1 MRKYAI
7 YTDSFEFR
15 FGKYKDSIPAMTGYE
30 ILQTYLSCDTR
41 ITSNSL
47 DPHLGASFDT
57 LEEARAEWE
66 KNYKNY
72 GYTSAQK
79 GSILW
84 LLCGDLA
91 YLEANDYTEDGD
103 FDQGGE
109 LYEFSA
115 EAYVKE
121 VS

>member
-1 MRKYAI
+1 MRKYEI
-7 YTDSFEFR
+7 YTDTFEFR

-41 ITSNSL
+41 ITSNFL
-47 DPHLGASFDT
+47 DPHLAASFDT

-66 KNYKNY
+66 KNYKTY
-72 GYTSAQK
+72 GSTSAEK
-79 GSILW
+79 GSVLW
-84 LLCGDLA
+84 LLRGDLA

-109 LYEFSA
+109 LFEVSA
-115 EAYVKE
+115 EAYEKE
-121 VS
+121 EE